1 MLTRFGSSQLLASS
15 TFLALAGL
23 VMVYSASAP
32 RAELLTDSSAFYLT
46 RQLGGLLI
54 GVIGAYVLFR
64 IPLEWVGK
72 LSFPLWVVSCLL
84 IAATLTPLGLTENGA
99 TRWLAIGPWS
109 LQPLELAKLAV
120 VLALARWLSENQNR
134 MSDVRVSLA
143 VPVLIALVPTGLLLL
158 QPDFGGALLI
168 VLFTGAIVFA
178 AGARLDHL
186 GAAALVTL
194 PALFIAAT
202 ARGYRLSRLEA
213 FWNPWDDPFGQGY
226 QLIQSLLAFAAGG
239 LTGSGLGAGE
249 QKLGFL
255 PEAHTD
261 FILSVVGE
269 EVGLIGVLGIL
280 FCLLFLGLSSLSIAS
295 KARNTHAM
303 LIATG
308 CGVLIWLQ
316 GILNAGVSVGLI
328 PTTGATLP
336 LFSYGRSS
344 LIVSLAAIGLMLNVA
359 RPSRAGRAGW
369 RT

>member
-1 MLTRFGSSQLLASS
+1 MLNRFGSSQLLATSA
-15 TFLALAGL
+15 FLAGAGL

-32 RAELLTDSSAFYLT
+32 RAELLTDSSAFYLL
-46 RQLGGLLI
+46 RQLSGLLI
-54 GVIGAYVLFR
+54 GLIGALLLFR
-64 IPLEWVGK
+64 TPLEWIAR
-72 LSFPLWVVSCLL
+72 LSFPLWTLSCLL
-84 IAATLTPLGLTENGA
+84 IAATLTPLGLSQNGA
-99 TRWLAIGPWS
+99 TRWLALGPIS
-109 LQPLELAKLAV
+109 FQPLELAKLAV
-120 VLALARWLSENQNR
+120 VLALARWLSENQRR
-134 MSDVRVSLA
+134 MVDVRVSLGIPA
-143 VPVLIALVPTGLLLL
+143 LIAGIPAGLLML

-168 VLFTGAIVFA
+168 LLFAGAIVFA

-186 GAAALVTL
+186 GAAALISL
-194 PALFIAAT
+194 PALFFAAT

-213 FWNPWDDPFGQGY
+213 FLNPWEDPFGQGY

-239 LTGSGLGAGE
+239 LTGTGLGAGE

-280 FCLLFLGLSSLSIAS
+280 ICLTLLAISSLSIAA
-295 KARNTHAM
+295 KARNIHAM
-303 LIATG
+303 LLATG
-308 CGVLIWLQ
+308 CGLLIWLQ
-316 GILNAGVSVGLI
+316 GLVNAGVSLGLI

-344 LIVSLAAIGLMLNVA
+344 LIVSLLAIGLMLNVA
-359 RPSRAGRAGW
+359 TPSRGRRHGW

>member
-32 RAELLTDSSAFYLT
+32 RAELLTDSSWFYLQ

-54 GVIGAYVLFR
+54 GVAGAYVLFR
-64 IPLEWVGK
+64 TPLDWIAR
-72 LSFPLWVVSCLL
+72 LSFPLWGFSCLL
-84 IAATLTPLGLTENGA
+84 IAATLTPLGLSENGA
-99 TRWLAIGPWS
+99 SRWLAVGLFS
-109 LQPLELAKLAV
+109 FQPLELAKLGV
-120 VLALARWLSENQNR
+120 ILALARWLSQNQRR
-134 MSDVRVSLA
+134 MTDVRFSLA
-143 VPVLIALVPTGLLLL
+143 VPAALALLPAGLLLL
-158 QPDFGGALLI
+158 QPDFSGALLI
-168 VLFTGAIVFA
+168 LLFSGSLVFA
-178 AGARLDHL
+178 AGARLSHL
-186 GAAALVTL
+186 GVAALVTL
-194 PALFIAAT
+194 PALFLAAT

-213 FWNPWDDPFGQGY
+213 FWNPWEDPFGQGY

-269 EVGLIGVLGIL
+269 EVGLIGVIGIL
-280 FCLLFLGLSSLSIAS
+280 FCLLLLSLSSLAIAS
-295 KARNTHAM
+295 KARNSHAV
-303 LIATG
+303 LVATG

-316 GILNAGVSVGLI
+316 GLVNAGVSLGLI

-344 LIVSLAAIGLMLNVA
+344 LVVSLLAIGLMLNVA
-359 RPSRAGRAGW
+359 RPSRPGRRGW